1 MIKKR
6 PTTPREVAL
15 FTLYSMNEDGA
26 WSDGALHYYLERAGL
41 SARDAALATRLSYG
55 VIQNRAMCDFYLT
68 RFSSVRL
75 KKIDARV
82 LEALRMGVYQ
92 LTLMERIPAH
102 AAVGETVTLIERYAH
117 ASTRTVGFANG
128 VLRAVARAV
137 ETNTLPVLNCPE
149 KENYYALRYSHP
161 EWLVRAWSAQFGQ
174 KETGRLCEADNAA
187 APLSLRI
194 NREKISREEAI
205 TTLEVAGFAPRAHE
219 TIENIVLCGGG
230 DIANLPLFQQGAL
243 TVQDGAGVVCID
255 TLDPQP
261 HELTV
266 DCCAAPGGKSF
277 YAAERMKNTG
287 KVVSCD
293 IYEHKLDK
301 IKEGAAR
308 LGAHNVE
315 TRLADATKRQ
325 DDLVGRA
332 DRVLCDV
339 PCSGLGIIRKKPEIR
354 YKTPEALAELPAVQ
368 LAILQNC
375 ADYVKPGGT
384 LVYSTCTIMQCENK
398 DVVRAFLAERPDF
411 ALEPFSHPA
420 CGMKEEGMVTLLPHI
435 HDTDGFFI
443 AKLRR
448 NK

>member
-15 FTLYSMNEDGA
+15 FTLFSMNEDGA
-26 WSDGALHYYLERAGL
+26 WSDGALHYYLERADL

-102 AAVGETVTLIERYAH
+102 AAVGETVALIERYAH

-137 ETNTLPVLNCPE
+137 ETKTLPVLNCPE

-187 APLSLRI
+187 APLSLRVS
-194 NREKISREEAI
+194 REKIARQDAIAALEA
-205 TTLEVAGFAPRAHE
+205 AGFAPRAHE
-219 TIENIVLCGGG
+219 TIENIVLCAGG
-230 DIANLPLFQQGAL
+230 DIANLSLFQQGTV
-243 TVQDGAGVVCID
+243 TVQDGAGVVCVD

-261 HELTV
+261 HELIV

-301 IKEGAAR
+301 IKAGAAR

-420 CGMKEEGMVTLLPHI
+420 CGMQEEGMVTLLPHI

>member
-15 FTLYSMNEDGA
+15 FTLFSMNEDGA
-26 WSDGALHYYLERAGL
+26 WSDGALHYYLGRAGL
-41 SARDAALATRLSYG
+41 SPRDAALATRLSYG
-55 VIQNRAMCDFYLT
+55 VLQNRAMCDFYLA

-92 LTLMERIPAH
+92 LTMMDRIPAH

-117 ASTRTVGFANG
+117 ASARTTGFANG
-128 VLRAVARAV
+128 VLRTIARAV
-137 ETNTLPVLNCPE
+137 ETNTLPVLNCNE
-149 KENYYALRYSHP
+149 KESYYALRYSHP
-161 EWLVRAWSAQFGQ
+161 EWLVRAWSAQLGQ
-174 KETGRLCEADNAA
+174 KATGRLCEADNAT

-194 NREKISREEAI
+194 SGDKITRQEAI
-205 TTLEVAGFAPRAHE
+205 AALEAAHFEPRAHE
-219 TIENIVLCGGG
+219 TIGNIVLCGGG
-230 DIANLPLFQQGAL
+230 DIAVLPLFQQGAV
-243 TVQDGAGVVCID
+243 TVQDGAGVVCVD

-261 HELTV
+261 HDLVV

-287 KVVSCD
+287 KVISCD
-293 IYEHKLDK
+293 IYEHKLGK
-301 IKEGAAR
+301 IEQGAAR
-308 LGAHNVE
+308 LGIRNIE

-354 YKTPEALAELPAVQ
+354 YKTPDALAELPAVQ

-375 ADYVKPGGT
+375 ADYVRPGGT
-384 LVYSTCTIMQCENK
+384 LIYSTCTIMQCENK
-398 DVVRAFLAERPDF
+398 DVVRAFLAERADF

-420 CGMKEEGMVTLLPHI
+420 CGMQEEGVVTLLPHV

-448 NK
+448 CT

>member
-15 FTLYSMNEDGA
+15 FTLFSMNEDGA
-26 WSDGALHYYLERAGL
+26 WSDGALHYYLGRAGL
-41 SARDAALATRLSYG
+41 SPRDAALATRLSYG
-55 VIQNRAMCDFYLT
+55 VLQNRAMCDFYLA

-92 LTLMERIPAH
+92 LTMMDRIPAH

-117 ASTRTVGFANG
+117 ASARTTGFANG
-128 VLRAVARAV
+128 VLRTIARAV
-137 ETNTLPVLNCPE
+137 ETNTLPVLNCNE
-149 KENYYALRYSHP
+149 KESYYALRYSHP
-161 EWLVRAWSAQFGQ
+161 EWLVRAWSAQLGQ
-174 KETGRLCEADNAA
+174 KATGRLCEADNAT

-194 NREKISREEAI
+194 SGDKITRQEAI
-205 TTLEVAGFAPRAHE
+205 AALEAAHFEPRAHE
-219 TIENIVLCGGG
+219 TIGNIVLCGGG
-230 DIANLPLFQQGAL
+230 DIAGLPLFQQGAV
-243 TVQDGAGVVCID
+243 TVQDGAGVVCVD

-261 HELTV
+261 HDLVV

-287 KVVSCD
+287 KVISCD
-293 IYEHKLDK
+293 IYEHKLGK
-301 IKEGAAR
+301 IEQGAAR
-308 LGAHNVE
+308 LGIRNIE

-354 YKTPEALAELPAVQ
+354 YKTPDALAELPAVQ

-375 ADYVKPGGT
+375 ADYVRPGGT
-384 LVYSTCTIMQCENK
+384 LIYSTCTIMQCENK
-398 DVVRAFLAERPDF
+398 DVVRAFLAERADF

-420 CGMKEEGMVTLLPHI
+420 CGMQEEGVVTLLPHV

-448 NK
+448 CT